1 MTIRKRAKKT
11 LFPRFARKPSF
22 SREESEELSPE
33 SYFSYIYDTIQREV
47 GAVDIKDSKDV
58 GVERVLN
65 LFNVPMQLERFMLVG
80 YLVCLDSFLFI
91 FTILPI
97 RVLWAC
103 VGLLRWAIQRE
114 SLHTFHRNDLL
125 KGFLI
130 VASSY
135 LLRNIDTSRL
145 YHIIRGQTIIRLYM
159 IFGVLEVL
167 EKLCS
172 AFGHDIMDSIFER
185 KNITNR
191 SLRRMN
197 RAFCLVIGVVYV
209 TFHTSV
215 LMYQATCLNVA
226 VNSYNNALLT
236 LLMSNQFA
244 EIKGT
249 VFKKFESGNLF
260 QLACSDVVERFHLS
274 IFLIIV
280 ASRNFLEILGVDA
293 LGDFWGLLNSFRKRM
308 LSLDVRTVFVLQN
321 PVAALMNLFST
332 NEYSLV
338 AIIFGPAIIVMIT
351 EIMVDWIKHSFI
363 GKFNGLKPKI
373 YRQFRHSLYRD
384 LLGLKS
390 HDMKLIRTGNDASR
404 TPVVSRRMG
413 FVSLPLACLVI
424 HTMIHTLMNIELL
437 PSTLVNENIEDMNQQ
452 QDELGSWKLPLE
464 LNKWLIASRK
474 QGTRPTEIFAFL
486 KSLWGVILVYVM
498 FRILN

>member
-1 MTIRKRAKKT
+1 
-11 LFPRFARKPSF
+11 
-22 SREESEELSPE
+22 
-33 SYFSYIYDTIQREV
+33 
-47 GAVDIKDSKDV
+47 
-58 GVERVLN
+58 
-65 LFNVPMQLERFMLVG
+65 
-80 YLVCLDSFLFI
+80 
-91 FTILPI
+91 
-97 RVLWAC
+97 
-103 VGLLRWAIQRE
+103 
-114 SLHTFHRNDLL
+114 
-125 KGFLI
+125 
-130 VASSY
+130 
-135 LLRNIDTSRL
+135 
-145 YHIIRGQTIIRLYM
+145 M

-185 KNITNR
+185 KSISNR
-191 SLRRMN
+191 SLQRMN
-197 RAFCLVIGVVYV
+197 RAFCLAVGVIYV

-274 IFLIIV
+274 VFLIIV

-293 LGDFWGLLNSFRKRM
+293 LGDFWGYLY
-308 LSLDVRTVFVLQN
+308 SLRFSIFNLDFLKSVFKIGN
-321 PVAALMNLFST
+321 PIEKIMNLFNS

-351 EIMVDWIKHSFI
+351 EVLVDWIKHSFV
-363 GKFNGLKPKI
+363 GKFNGLKPNV
-373 YRQFRHSLYRD
+373 YHQFRHSLYRD
-384 LLGLKS
+384 LLGFKS
-390 HDMKLIRTGNDASR
+390 HGKKLIRTGNNSSR

-424 HTMIHTLMNIELL
+424 HTMIHTMSNIELM

-464 LNKWLIASRK
+464 LHKWLIASRK
-474 QGTRPTEIFAFL
+474 QGSQPTQFLVFL
-486 KSLWGVILVYVM
+486 KS
-498 FRILN
+498 